1 MHELSLALEVCRMAE
16 AELGPRS
23 PRLKTVRVELGA
35 EAGIEPAN
43 FVFCLEALL
52 GSPPFGAA
60 ALALTEAAGADIKLV
75 ALEIDDDRS
84 HD

>member
-16 AELGPRS
+16 AELGVRS
-23 PRLKTVRVELGA
+23 PRLKTVHVELGA
-35 EAGIEPAN
+35 DAGIEPAN

-52 GSPPFGAA
+52 GSPPFGSA
-60 ALALTEAAGADIKLV
+60 ALAVTEAAGPDIKLV

-84 HD
+84 DD